1 MRFVSR
7 LVTEDRP
14 LAVEAALAGI
24 AHTLDAV
31 HLLVVFASPHFQDG
45 LERLATQARARWP
58 GVRIVGC
65 TGGGII
71 GGDHE
76 LEQAPALSLL
86 AAHLPGVS
94 IEPIRMRQ
102 GTFTAP
108 TVPDAAGII
117 LLSDPY
123 TIDSEAVMGALEAAT
138 PGVPILGGLVSGG
151 MRPYDNRLMLDDQVF
166 TDGAVGVVLSGELEV
181 EPVVAQGCRPIGPP
195 LFITRA
201 ERNILYSLDNR
212 PAMAVLQ
219 EVLNELEPEE
229 RELARQALFIGVL
242 PDPTQGRCGPG
253 DYLVRNLVGLDPR
266 SGALTVGARLQAHGV
281 LRFHVRDAAA
291 SAAELEQRLQD
302 ANRPGPPPAGAL
314 LFSCL
319 GRGQRLFG
327 VPHHDTEALQAH
339 LGPVPAGG
347 FFCNGEIGPV
357 QGKVYLHAYTCSIA
371 LFRPRSY
378 ATH

>member
-14 LAVEAALAGI
+14 LEVEAALAGI
-24 AHTLDAV
+24 AATLDTV
-31 HLLVVFASPHFQDG
+31 HLLLIFASPHFQDA
-45 LERLATQARARWP
+45 LERIARQARGRWP
-58 GVRIVGC
+58 GVRILGC

-86 AAHLPGVS
+86 AARLPGVT
-94 IEPIRMRQ
+94 IEPFRMRQ
-102 GTFTAP
+102 GDFQ
-108 TVPDAAGII
+108 VPSVAQAAGVI
-117 LLSDPY
+117 LLTDPY
-123 TIDSEAVMGALEAAT
+123 TIDSEAVLAALEAAA
-138 PGVPILGGLVSGG
+138 PGAPILGGLVSGG
-151 MRPYDNRLMLDDQVF
+151 MRPYDNRVVLDDVVA
-166 TDGAVGVVLSGELEV
+166 TDGAVGVILTGELEI

-201 ERNILYSLDNR
+201 ERNVLYSLDNR

-219 EVLNELEPEE
+219 EVLNGLEPEE

-242 PDPTQGRCGPG
+242 PDATQGRCGPG

-291 SAAELEQRLQD
+291 STAELNHLLGQTTHT
-302 ANRPGPPPAGAL
+302 PPPAGAL
-314 LFSCL
+314 MFSCL
-319 GRGQRLFG
+319 GRGERLFG
-327 VPHHDTEALQAH
+327 VPDHDLDALQAH
-339 LGPVPAGG
+339 LGPLPAAG

-371 LFRPRSY
+371 LVRPKTYR
-378 ATH
+378 TH